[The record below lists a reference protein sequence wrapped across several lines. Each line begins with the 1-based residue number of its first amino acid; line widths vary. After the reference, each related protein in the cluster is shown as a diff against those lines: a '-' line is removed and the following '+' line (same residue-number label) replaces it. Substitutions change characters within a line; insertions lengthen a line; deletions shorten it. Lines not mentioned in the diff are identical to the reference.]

1 LNSSNYTYAHTSNG
15 GANKRGC
22 EDGEVDNENEK
33 NSKKTKY
40 DNNINQTNN
49 EELNEKIYNRYLE
62 INKAIIQYSN
72 TFKENYKFISQNDQ
86 ILHENIVAKEKLHL
100 KALRKRIES
109 KHDYNLRENEKTE
122 LFTSIRLLSHE
133 IKEISLHE

>member
-1 LNSSNYTYAHTSNG
+1 MNSSNYTYAHTSNG

-72 TFKENYKFISQNDQ
+72 TFKENYKLI
-86 ILHENIVAKEKLHL
+86 
-100 KALRKRIES
+100 
-109 KHDYNLRENEKTE
+109 
-122 LFTSIRLLSHE
+122 
-133 IKEISLHE
+133 